1 MDTFN
6 EALIKYITTPALE
19 MISIKI
25 YFNDPILLTNLSVS
39 LTALSMKNDVPNLS
53 KLDISSLNSSSVV
66 SL

>member
-1 MDTFN
+1 
-6 EALIKYITTPALE
+6 

-66 SL
+66 SLWILRETFLEYLLAIKL